1 MKKAEKIANKSLKAE
16 KNANKSLKAE
26 KIVNKILKYE
36 LMQIPYIVN
45 YGNRKNIYICIK
57 ECKIEVKSPKNVS
70 EKKIEEFVEQKADWI
85 YRSIQKQN
93 DVIKNKTRFED
104 GEQIKILGEIYTLE
118 LEYTDRKRSSIFL
131 ENRRVKLQDSKEF
144 ENQSNLELR
153 KVKLQ
158 DSKEFENQSN
168 LELRKVKLQVNS
180 KLKNQVNID
189 FKKEPEN
196 QVNIDLKKEP
206 ENQVNIALKKEI
218 ENQVNLDLKNEIK
231 KQLEKLY
238 INIAQDE
245 VEAAMLEV
253 TELVGLRPKEYK
265 IKKLK
270 RAWGNCSSKKVIAIN
285 MEVAKHSREFIK
297 YVVLHEVCHL
307 KHMNHSKQ
315 FWGLVEKHMPD
326 YKKIKKL

>member
-1 MKKAEKIANKSLKAE
+1 MKKAEKIANKSSKAE
-16 KNANKSLKAE
+16 KVVKNISKTEKVVKKSSKAE

-45 YGNRKNIYICIK
+45 YGNRKNIYIYIK
-57 ECKIEVKSPKNVS
+57 DCKIEVKVPRNVS
-70 EKKIEEFVEQKADWI
+70 EKKIEEFVNKKAEWI

-131 ENRRVKLQDSKEF
+131 ENR
-144 ENQSNLELR
+144 

-158 DSKEFENQSN
+158 VSKEFENQSN
-168 LELRKVKLQVNS
+168 LELRKVKLQVN
-180 KLKNQVNID
+180 KEFKNQVNID

-196 QVNIDLKKEP
+196 QVNIAFKNET
-206 ENQVNIALKKEI
+206 ENQM
-218 ENQVNLDLKNEIK
+218 NLDLKSEIK

-238 INIAQDE
+238 MNIAQDE

-253 TELVGLRPKEYK
+253 TELVGLRPKEYR

-315 FWGLVEKHMPD
+315 FWTLVEKHMPD
-326 YKKIKKL
+326 YKKIKKV

>member
-1 MKKAEKIANKSLKAE
+1 MKKAEKIANKSSKAE
-16 KNANKSLKAE
+16 KVVKNISKTEKVVKKSSKAE
-26 KIVNKILKYE
+26 IIVNKILKYE

-45 YGNRKNIYICIK
+45 YGNRKNIYIYIK
-57 ECKIEVKSPKNVS
+57 DCKIEVKVPRNVS
-70 EKKIEEFVEQKADWI
+70 EKKIEEFVNKKAEWI

-131 ENRRVKLQDSKEF
+131 ENRKVKLQVSKEF
-144 ENQSNLELR
+144 ENQSNLEL
-153 KVKLQ
+153 K
-158 DSKEFENQSN
+158 S
-168 LELRKVKLQVNS
+168 
-180 KLKNQVNID
+180 
-189 FKKEPEN
+189 
-196 QVNIDLKKEP
+196 
-206 ENQVNIALKKEI
+206 
-218 ENQVNLDLKNEIK
+218 EIK

-238 INIAQDE
+238 MNIAQDE

-315 FWGLVEKHMPD
+315 FWTLVEKYMPD
-326 YKKIKKL
+326 YKKIKKV

>member
-1 MKKAEKIANKSLKAE
+1 MNKAE
-16 KNANKSLKAE
+16 KNANKSLKAKKNANKSLKTE

-45 YGNRKNIYICIK
+45 YGNRKNIYIYIK
-57 ECKIEVKSPKNVS
+57 DCKIEVKVPKNVS

-85 YRSIQKQN
+85 YTSIQKQN

-118 LEYTDRKRSSIFL
+118 IEYTDRKRSSIFL

-153 KVKLQ
+153 KI
-158 DSKEFENQSN
+158 
-168 LELRKVKLQVNS
+168 KLQVN
-180 KLKNQVNID
+180 KKFKNQVNID
-189 FKKEPEN
+189 FNKEPEN
-196 QVNIDLKKEP
+196 QANIDFNKELEKKVNIAFKNEP
-206 ENQVNIALKKEI
+206 ENQMNLELKKET
-218 ENQVNLDLKNEIK
+218 ENQVNLDLKSEIK

-253 TELVGLRPKEYK
+253 TELVGLCPKEYK
-265 IKKLK
+265 IKRLK

-315 FWGLVEKHMPD
+315 FWGLVEKYMPD
-326 YKKIKKL
+326 YKKIKKV